1 MPPFEE
7 QVEMISQIEKRMSV
21 AGGIGLEVDKN
32 LKRADRL
39 RQSILKKAFS
49 GKLVPQNNSD
59 ESVANPL
66 KRSA

>member
-7 QVEMISQIEKRMSV
+7 QVEIISQIEKRMSV
-21 AGGIGLEVDKN
+21 VGGIGLEVDKN

-49 GKLVPQNNSD
+49 GKIGSPKQ
-59 ESVANPL
+59 
-66 KRSA
+66 